1 MGAGAGMTT
10 AMMAKPGSMSK
21 NMQPMQW
28 AEEGEGQG
36 LKSGVCSTPRSLSL
50 GGE

>member
-21 NMQPMQW
+21 NMQPMRW
-28 AEEGEGQG
+28 ATGITRVEIRR
-36 LKSGVCSTPRSLSL
+36 VL
-50 GGE
+50 GTAIAQFG